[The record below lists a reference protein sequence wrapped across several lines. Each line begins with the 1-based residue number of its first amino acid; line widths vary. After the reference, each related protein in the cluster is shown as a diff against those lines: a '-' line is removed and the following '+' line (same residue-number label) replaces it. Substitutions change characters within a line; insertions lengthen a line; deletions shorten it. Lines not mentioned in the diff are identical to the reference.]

1 MEHTSC
7 KRCGRKLISAKAIIA
22 GMGYKCKVKWEMEK
36 VRVQL
41 PFECD
46 PKNEGELG

>member
-7 KRCGRKLISAKAIIA
+7 KRCGRKLKSQKAIKD

-36 VRVQL
+36 VKEQL

-46 PKNEGELG
+46 PKIEGELG